1 MARAKK
7 RNRYDYLV
15 SKHFTPLEAREFS
28 TLKKETPALKVAI
41 REREVRRARFE
52 RVAATKVARGVWRR
66 EDLPTKW
73 RNNLSRLYSSR
84 GWRVQEGAR
93 GAQQPMPRGFPNPW
107 AMYRSMEKIAPP
119 KKDVSPWQL
128 RRIFGKTHLE
138 RGLIFIQKAER
149 RGGVKVGQLARWIKE
164 KETAIKL
171 ARGSRRS
178 QLIVERNR
186 LARLLDK
193 RLTR

>member
-15 SKHFTPLEAREFS
+15 SKHFTPLEARELS

-52 RVAATKVARGVWRR
+52 RIAATKVARGVWRR

-73 RNNLSRLYSSR
+73 RNNLSRLYSGR

-107 AMYRSMEKIAPP
+107 AMYRSMERIAPP

-149 RGGVKVGQLARWIKE
+149 RGGASASQVRLWIAE
-164 KETAIKL
+164 KNNAIRN
-171 ARGSRRS
+171 ARGQRRA
-178 QLIVERNR
+178 QLTVERNR
-186 LARLLDK
+186 LTKLLG
-193 RLTR
+193 

>member
-15 SKHFTPLEAREFS
+15 SKYFTPLEARELS

-73 RNNLSRLYSSR
+73 RNNLSRLYSGR

-107 AMYRSMEKIAPP
+107 AMYRSMLKIAPNRE
-119 KKDVSPWQL
+119 DYIAPWRL

-149 RGGVKVGQLARWIKE
+149 RGGASASQVRLWIAE
-164 KETAIKL
+164 KNNAIKVS
-171 ARGSRRS
+171 RGQRRA
-178 QLIVERNR
+178 QLTVERNR
-186 LARLLDK
+186 LAKLLE
-193 RLTR
+193 

>member
-7 RNRYDYLV
+7 QNRYSYLL
-15 SKHFTPLEAREFS
+15 SRWFTPLEARELS

-41 REREVRRARFE
+41 REREIRRARFDK
-52 RVAATKVARGVWRR
+52 VAATKVARGVWRR

-73 RNNLSRLYSSR
+73 RNNLSRLYSTR

-119 KKDVSPWQL
+119 KKGVSPWQL

-149 RGGVKVGQLARWIKE
+149 RGGASASQVRLWIAE
-164 KETAIKL
+164 KNNAIKN
-171 ARGSRRS
+171 ARGQRRA
-178 QLIVERNR
+178 QLTVERNR
-186 LARLLDK
+186 LEKLLE
-193 RLTR
+193 

>member
-1 MARAKK
+1 
-7 RNRYDYLV
+7 
-15 SKHFTPLEAREFS
+15 LEARELS

-41 REREVRRARFE
+41 REREIRRARFDK
-52 RVAATKVARGVWRR
+52 VAATKISRGVWHR

-149 RGGVKVGQLARWIKE
+149 QGGASVSQVRLWIAE
-164 KETAIKL
+164 KNNAIRN
-171 ARGSRRS
+171 ARGQRRA
-178 QLIVERNR
+178 QLTVERDR
-186 LARLLDK
+186 LVRLLE
-193 RLTR
+193 